1 MIGCYLSGVLPR
13 PKRLIEV
20 TRAYNRGRVE
30 EKELEK
36 AFENATLKAISVQL
50 SAGFSYITD
59 GMLKWQDLLRPF
71 TENLYGVSVGSL
83 ARWFNNNMFYR
94 KPVIMKDIKLEE
106 DIIEKATYIELLPK
120 SSSWKA
126 ILPAPFTFAQLSENQ
141 FYKNKT
147 ELMFKY
153 AQILREEMKRLAD
166 FGFKYVQL
174 SDPALVY
181 KPIIASLSKDELN
194 IVSEALKI
202 AVEGVPIK
210 TCLQTFFGDFSQIL
224 PEALDFPVEHL
235 GIDLYETDLQKLK
248 DYSFEKGVAL
258 GLVDSRSSLVEKVD
272 ELFKL
277 ANKMIDSIY
286 CSKVKDVFICPNC
299 DLDFLPWK
307 IAEEKIKVIGNV
319 ARRLRG
325 EFYE

>member
-1 MIGCYLSGVLPR
+1 MIGCYLTGTLPR
-13 PKRLIEV
+13 PKGLIEV
-20 TRAYNRGRVE
+20 TRAYDRGRTD
-30 EKELEK
+30 EKKLEK
-36 AFENATLKAISVQL
+36 AFEQSTLEAISVQL
-50 SAGFSYITD
+50 SADFSYITD
-59 GMLKWQDLLRPF
+59 GMLKWQDFLRPF
-71 TENLYGVSVGSL
+71 TENLYGVSVGGL
-83 ARWFNNNMFYR
+83 ARWFNNNVFYR
-94 KPVIMKDIKLEE
+94 KPVIMKDIKLEKGV
-106 DIIEKATYIELLPK
+106 IEKVTYIKLLPK
-120 SSSWKA
+120 NFPWKVV
-126 ILPAPFTFAQLSENQ
+126 LPAPFTFAQLSENQ
-141 FYKNKT
+141 FYRNKA

-153 AQILREEMKRLAD
+153 AQILREEIKRLAD
-166 FGFKYVQL
+166 LGIKYVQL

-181 KPIIASLSKDELN
+181 KPIMTSLSRDELN
-194 IVSEALKI
+194 IVSEALKV
-202 AVEGVPIK
+202 AVEGIPIK

-235 GIDLYETDLQKLK
+235 GIDLYETDFQKLK

-258 GLVDSRSSLVEKVD
+258 GLVDSRSSLVEKID

-299 DLDFLPWK
+299 DLDFLPWE

-319 ARRLRG
+319 ARLLRG